1 MRFLFV
7 PEARS
12 QLRAI
17 ERPAALEIL
26 EALVGET
33 AAGDVVVSK
42 SEPLDILPID
52 QILVPPSEPRRNLA
66 APIR

>member
-42 SEPLDILPID
+42 S
-52 QILVPPSEPRRNLA
+52 
-66 APIR
+66 

>member
-17 ERPAALEIL
+17 ERPAALAIL
-26 EALVGET
+26 EALSRFGET

-42 SEPLDILPID
+42 S
-52 QILVPPSEPRRNLA
+52 
-66 APIR
+66 